1 MPDRVP
7 SESVKKIREFMDKQ
21 KGYMSFSED
30 FKQKYGTLPS
40 DITDDISYVGAKMAY
55 DAKDRIGKGKQGS
68 IPVYGNPLNQN
79 TCAAGVCT
87 VAADAGVSWDKMSG
101 ALNTGLAT
109 DSKGRKIPQYNPLIE
124 KQIGR
129 AGYEEVPAGEK
140 LRPGDLVQY
149 YTPQEGSTMGE
160 LRARHLEFVTEE
172 GNYPDVYKTFNN
184 YGLFNEGK
192 GEAWVKPNPSGKP
205 SEGNNMRESSSTRF
219 YRLKPEEAKRIVD
232 SNKGLREEK
241 AKADKMSQE
250 LVKLR
255 DEVFPNESLDVFGA
269 VMAGLRNNKP
279 KDEIKA
285 TALRYAK
292 DKMYVAQTLEELLK

>member
-7 SESVKKIREFMDKQ
+7 SESVKKIREFMDKS
-21 KGYMSFSED
+21 KGYLSFSEG

-40 DITDDISYVGAKMAY
+40 DITDDISYVGAKMTY
-55 DAKDRIGKGKQGS
+55 DAKGRIEKGKKGG

-87 VAADAGVSWDKMSG
+87 VAADAGVNWNKMTG

-140 LRPGDLVQY
+140 LRPGDIVQY
-149 YTPQEGSTMGE
+149 YSPQEGSSMGE
-160 LRARHLEFVTEE
+160 LRARHLEFVTGE
-172 GNYPDVYKTFNN
+172 GNYPDIYTTFNN
-184 YGLFNEGK
+184 YGLYNEGK
-192 GEAWVKPNPSGKP
+192 GEAWVKPNPGGKP
-205 SEGNNMRESSSTRF
+205 SEGENMRESSSTRF

-250 LVKLR
+250 LIKIR
-255 DEVFPNESLDVFGA
+255 DEVFPNENPDVFGSIL
-269 VMAGLRNNKP
+269 VGMRQNKP
-279 KDEIKA
+279 KEEIRA
-285 TALRYAK
+285 SALRIAK
-292 DKMYVAQTLEELLK
+292 DKAYVSQAIDELFK